1 MHRIVG
7 SMYNLPTECKLN
19 ISIEVLKVSSLE
31 VIILPSVTLSYD
43 VMLLISLIFDMK
55 KKDPTLSAID

>member
-7 SMYNLPTECKLN
+7 SMYNLPTGCKLN